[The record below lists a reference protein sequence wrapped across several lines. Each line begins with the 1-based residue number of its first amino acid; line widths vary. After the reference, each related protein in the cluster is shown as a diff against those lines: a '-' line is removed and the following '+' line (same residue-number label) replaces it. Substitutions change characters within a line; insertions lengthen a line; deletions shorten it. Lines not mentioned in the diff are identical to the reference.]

1 MTMRVRKEAIHAA
14 INPDLRDLLAA
25 VQSLPCSDSRRSM
38 MRTLRNMAGRRLYIA
53 RREVVAGGVGTSA
66 PDQLALAVDLLNQ
79 RMRVADCRDAL
90 MIRLTI
96 GKTAAY
102 KLIGAA
108 LQARAGVV
116 PATAPQAAGLRQLAL
131 ALEDER
137 D

>member
-1 MTMRVRKEAIHAA
+1 MTMRARKEAIHAA

-53 RREVVAGGVGTSA
+53 RREVVA
-66 PDQLALAVDLLNQ
+66 PDQLALAVDLLIQ

-90 MIRLTI
+90 MIRLAI

>member
-53 RREVVAGGVGTSA
+53 RREVVAPA
-66 PDQLALAVDLLNQ
+66 QLALAVDLLNQ

-90 MIRLTI
+90 MIRLAI

>member
-1 MTMRVRKEAIHAA
+1 
-14 INPDLRDLLAA
+14 
-25 VQSLPCSDSRRSM
+25 M
-38 MRTLRNMAGRRLYIA
+38 MRTLRNRAGRRLYIA
-53 RREVVAGGVGTSA
+53 RREVVA

>member
-38 MRTLRNMAGRRLYIA
+38 MRTLRNMVGRRLYIA
-53 RREVVAGGVGTSA
+53 RREVVA

-90 MIRLTI
+90 MIRLAI